1 MRIPPLSR
9 APRISAL
16 ILCLLFQT
24 ARGAEDD
31 FPALFLSQPAT
42 NFHSTFTFTDWKF
55 DNRDDPARQ
64 AITAPSVFRV
74 YHLHMNHH
82 ASHLNSD
89 ADTGA
94 QFLNFHQTLIAS
106 YNVWRMERGLEASLS
121 YVACNPMPVGH
132 TELNNGLV
140 RPPGAPMEAP
150 CAPMP
155 LGFRIPPIGT
165 LGQAGAAPPLNSYN
179 AVGHSLN
186 LTWHSGTHFAL
197 GYRSL
202 LEDGRNGDMGSTD
215 KSPLDPAFW
224 MWHAAVADVAD
235 VWLRTQPTDVVV
247 AVDRSGSMGLPMSTA
262 GSTTRL
268 AASQEALQFLGR
280 LIPQVVPGGDG
291 RPHRLALV
299 SFNDAATTQL
309 NFTALNSAG
318 FASAWSNAV
327 ASLTASGASGIPAGI
342 NAARDLALSGT
353 NENRAVLVLSDGST
367 GSSSSLC
374 SACGTNC
381 QCTGGCSCGGHD
393 HGNGH
398 GPTVPVHTIA
408 VGPSWYETGS
418 QLTRTA
424 VHQAGIPWSADH
436 DAFQLKQ
443 RMIHFLAQE
452 FEAGVSLTTNLA
464 LPSGTT
470 RSTSVSVPLSGDP
483 AVTFVLLWDRPVPP
497 GNLTLEVTSPAGT
510 VLNLGNPA
518 IGVTTAGLFQIVRV
532 GVPPSGGNDGSWT
545 VRATRRTGSGPGE
558 DQRLH
563 IAVLGNGWGRVEPA
577 PSTPYAYTGEPVRVT
592 FRVRESYWPTNG
604 FDSVTASAI
613 VTGPTTGTGE
623 ATAGLSLGAPA
634 SFQGDERSSLQ
645 LALDG
650 IASSLASRT
659 HSNLNL
665 SDGGPGPDGLGGDR
679 HPSDHYYSA
688 WFVPTRDGD
697 HQFAARFTFL
707 AGGRT
712 FVREAHYSLRVQTRM
727 STASQIAAGIQ
738 TTNLAGEIV
747 TPFTFTPLDI
757 LNQKVGPG
765 RANEVFLRSA
775 DEGLSVGTVTDL
787 GGGAYQVT
795 TTGLVPGI
803 PSLTTRQPGR
813 NRVSVGTTQVPAFA
827 SGPEVYSHK
836 PGEAIVVWS
845 TTTPATALVEAGESI
860 GTWTSTA
867 QSPSGTEHR
876 IALTGLRGNRRY
888 FIRITNRH
896 ASGRE
901 VRSQLVE
908 FVTPPPAVT
917 RITVDR
923 LGYNGAVSNWITGRI
938 FLSEPL
944 EQPRTVAL
952 STAQTFNTDNPFTN
966 ATATVTIPANTTSV
980 DWSLLAGPVERDVE
994 LHASVLLGD
1003 FPPHVILK
1011 LLPPDT
1017 QVLTAGDPAGPFTT
1031 NSSVRIDPY
1040 HRILELPVQ
1049 SDAALFLKLQAP
1061 TESVLTLESAMTE
1074 RIRIRY

>member
-1 MRIPPLSR
+1 MRIPPLPR
-9 APRISAL
+9 APRILAL
-16 ILCLLFQT
+16 ALCLLSRT
-24 ARGAEDD
+24 ARAAEDD
-31 FPALFLSQPAT
+31 LPALFLSQPAT
-42 NFHSTFTFTDWKF
+42 NFHSSFTLSDWKF
-55 DNRDDPARQ
+55 DSRDDTARQ
-64 AITAPSVFRV
+64 TLTAPSFFRV

-155 LGFRIPPIGT
+155 LGFRVPPIGT
-165 LGQAGAAPPLNSYN
+165 LGQAGTTPPLNSYN

-202 LEDGRNGDMGSTD
+202 LDDGRNGDMGSTD

-235 VWLRTQPTDVVV
+235 VWLRTQPTDIVV
-247 AVDRSGSMGLPMSTA
+247 AVDRSGSMGLPMSPA

-299 SFNDAATTQL
+299 SFNDTATTQL
-309 NFTALNSAG
+309 NLTALNSAG

-327 ASLTASGASGIPAGI
+327 VSLTASGASGIPAGI

-367 GSSSSLC
+367 GSSTSLC
-374 SACGTNC
+374 TACGTNC
-381 QCTGGCSCGGHD
+381 QCSGGCSCGGHD

-424 VHQAGIPWSADH
+424 VHQTGIPWSADA

-464 LPSGTT
+464 LASGTA
-470 RSTSVSVPLSGDP
+470 RSTAVSVPVSGDP
-483 AVTFVLLWDRPVPP
+483 AVTFVLLWDRPVTP
-497 GNLTLEVTSPAGT
+497 GNLSLEVTSPAGT
-510 VLNLGNPA
+510 VLNLANPA
-518 IGVTTAGLFQIVRV
+518 IGVTTAGLFQVVRV
-532 GVPPSGGNDGSWT
+532 GVPPSGGNDGNWT
-545 VRATRRTGSGPGE
+545 VRVARRTGSGPGE

-604 FDSVTASAI
+604 FDSVTAAAV
-613 VTGPTTGTGE
+613 VTSPTTGTGE
-623 ATAGLSLGAPA
+623 AAAGLGLGAA
-634 SFQGDERSSLQ
+634 SIFQGDERSGLQ

-650 IASSLASRT
+650 IAGSLASRT
-659 HSNLNL
+659 TSNLSL
-665 SDGGPGPDGLGGDR
+665 GDAGPGADGLGGDR

-697 HQFAARFTFL
+697 HQFAARFTFV
-707 AGGRT
+707 AAGRT
-712 FVREAHYSLRVQTRM
+712 FVREAHYSLRVQPRM
-727 STASQIAAGIQ
+727 STASQLVAGTQ
-738 TTNLAGEIV
+738 TTNLAGEII
-747 TPFTFTPLDI
+747 TPFTFTPRDI
-757 LNQKVGPG
+757 LDQKVGPG
-765 RANEVFLRSA
+765 RAAEVLLRPA
-775 DEGLSVGTVTDL
+775 DEGISVGPVTDL

-795 TTGLVPGI
+795 TTGLVPGV
-803 PSLTTRQPGR
+803 PSLTSRQPGR
-813 NRVSVGTTQVPAFA
+813 NAVNCGTTTVPAFA
-827 SGPEVYSHK
+827 SKPEVYSHK

-845 TTTPATALVEAGESI
+845 TTAPATALVEAGESI

-867 QSPSGTEHR
+867 TSPAGTEHR
-876 IALTGLRGNRRY
+876 VVLDGLRGNRRY

-901 VRSQLVE
+901 VCSQLVE
-908 FVTPPPAVT
+908 FITPPPSVT

-923 LGYNGAVSNWITGRI
+923 LGYNGAVSNWITGRV

-944 EQPRTVAL
+944 DQPRTVAL

-966 ATATVTIPANTTSV
+966 ATATVTIPANATSV
-980 DWSLLAGPVERDVE
+980 EWSLLAGPVERDVE

-1011 LLPPDT
+1011 LIPPDT
-1017 QVLTAGDPAGPFTT
+1017 QVLTAPDPAGPFTT

-1040 HRILELPVQ
+1040 HRILDLPVQ
-1049 SDAALFLKLQAP
+1049 TESALFLKLQAP
-1061 TESVLTLESAMTE
+1061 TQSVLTLENATPDQ
-1074 RIRIRY
+1074 IRIRY